1 MIDGTRQETL
11 MPRINP
17 GNESESL
24 ADQDPGLAEAGSVVN
39 RNNSTRDVEKVA
51 IKNICMCDGRSL

>member
-1 MIDGTRQETL
+1 